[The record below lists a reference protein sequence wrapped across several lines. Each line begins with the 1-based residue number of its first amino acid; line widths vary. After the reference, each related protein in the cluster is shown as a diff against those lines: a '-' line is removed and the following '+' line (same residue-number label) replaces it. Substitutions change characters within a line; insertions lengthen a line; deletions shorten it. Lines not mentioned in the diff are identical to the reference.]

1 MCTLWF
7 VSPMERASLVEQS
20 WEFLS
25 KATEVA
31 VAKPGNMQ
39 FPVMGVSDCPEL
51 SGCNQAEPSPQKG
64 DGKAQVNQGNAR
76 IAFQ

>member
-1 MCTLWF
+1 
-7 VSPMERASLVEQS
+7 MERASLVEQS

-25 KATEVA
+25 KATEVP

-39 FPVMGVSDCPEL
+39 FPVLGVSDCPEL
-51 SGCNQAEPSPQKG
+51 SGCNQAEPSPKQG
-64 DGKAQVNQGNAR
+64 DGKTQVNQGNAW